1 MSSDIARLAA
11 RVAVLERQLARTTR
25 TARLAYSS
33 IENGAVEVFDEDGS
47 LRAIVGQ
54 QPDGTSGVI
63 AVNGPPP
70 PTPVAPAVVSVLGGI
85 AVNWAGAFTDAA
97 VVPLDW
103 ARLEIHTAVV
113 NGFEPTPATLRA
125 TLESPQGGTLFVPAG
140 QPLYVRLVARSTSGT
155 ASAPSGQAGPV
166 APGAVVA
173 EEVMDGIVDEL
184 ALAEAAVTRNK
195 IAVGAVDAD
204 RMAIGTGNLLPDASF
219 EGPYTDSLIEDNSDW
234 FTDSPGNASARCLR
248 VNAAAPQQT
257 TRSLRLTTLPALP
270 GERFFLAVDYKT
282 SADWTGSA
290 AKFYLRW
297 LDATGATLGFGVVQ
311 APSTPATVW
320 TRISGQVRAPANTVS
335 ATVWLETYQSAAGQA
350 YFDNAEIRTVV
361 IAGLILAGSVGT
373 PELAAD
379 SVVAEKVVAQTLTG
393 REIKFASITGD
404 HLDVNSARL
413 ALLTAGVI
421 NAGMLDAD
429 AINGKTI
436 KGAIIT
442 GGVLRTAATGQRVVI
457 SPGNTNPET
466 GSIEFYSGS
475 ANESAPAEL
484 NTAIAYSSE
493 GSVTYEIPSLSLSAP
508 MVNGSAQ
515 ETGLFLQAHVPGY
528 AGSVF
533 NLYANELSGNGVAYI
548 NGYGADTS
556 TAGSSIELH
565 VRDAPSGSA
574 RSTATL
580 TSRGLALDGD
590 LSIHGRDQGRG
601 FVAQRTLTANVT
613 FSSTETALITTGSI
627 TFKTGRAYR
636 VSISALHSA
645 ASDNYALYR
654 IRKNTVAG
662 TIYKDQI
669 RINNL
674 QGSSASAA
682 VTVQTILTN
691 TTGSD
696 ITTALCWS
704 GAQGTVAQTWTITAS
719 SSNTAYLLVEDCGS
733 ADDYSGQAIT

>member
-70 PTPVAPAVVSVLGGI
+70 PTPVAPAVAPVLGGI
-85 AVNWAGAFTDAA
+85 AVSWAGAFTDAA
-97 VVPLDW
+97 AVPLDW
-103 ARLEIHTAVV
+103 ARLEIHGAAV

-125 TLESPQGGTLFVPAG
+125 TLESPQGGTVLVPAD
-140 QPLYVRLVARSTSGT
+140 QPLYVGLVARSTSGT
-155 ASAPSGQAGPV
+155 ASAPSGQTGPV
-166 APGAVVA
+166 GPAAVVA
-173 EEVMDGIVDEL
+173 DEVLDGIVDEL

-219 EGPYTDSLIEDNSDW
+219 EGPYTDSLIEENDDW
-234 FTDSPGNASARCLR
+234 STDGPGNASVRCLR

-257 TRSLRLTTLPALP
+257 TRSLLVMTLPALP

-297 LDATGATLGFGVVQ
+297 LDGTGATLGFGVIQ
-311 APSTPATVW
+311 TPSTPATGW
-320 TRISGQVRAPANTVS
+320 TRISGQVRAPANTVN
-335 ATVWLETYQSAAGQA
+335 ATVWLETYQSSAGQV

-361 IAGLILAGSVGT
+361 IAGVILAGSIGT

-379 SVVAEKVVAQTLTG
+379 SIVAEKVVAQTLTG

-404 HLDVNSARL
+404 HLEVNSARL

-421 NAGMLDAD
+421 NASMLDAD

-436 KGAIIT
+436 KGAVIT

-475 ANESAPAEL
+475 ANEAAPAEL
-484 NTAIAYSSE
+484 STAIAY
-493 GSVTYEIPSLSLSAP
+493 GSDGPVTYEIPSVALSAP
-508 MVNGSAQ
+508 RVNGSAQ
-515 ETGLFLQAHVPGY
+515 ETGLFLQGHVPGY

-548 NGYGADTS
+548 NGYGADTAA
-556 TAGSSIELH
+556 AGSSIELH
-565 VRDAPSGSA
+565 VRDAPPGSA
-574 RSTATL
+574 RSTAKL
-580 TSRGLALDGD
+580 TSSGFALDGD
-590 LSIHGRDQGRG
+590 LSVYGKSQGRG
-601 FVAQRTLTANVT
+601 FVAQKTLSVNVT
-613 FSSTETALITTGSI
+613 FSSTETSLITTGSI
-627 TFKTGRAYR
+627 TFKNGRAYR
-636 VSISALHSA
+636 VTLWGLHGA
-645 ASDNYALYR
+645 ASDSYALYR
-654 IRKNTVAG
+654 IRKNTVSG

-669 RINNL
+669 RVNNL
-674 QGSSASAA
+674 QASTANAA
-682 VTVQTILTN
+682 LSVQTILTN

-696 ITTALCWS
+696 VTAALCWT
-704 GAQGTVAQTWTITAS
+704 GTQGGVAQTWTLAAS
-719 SSNTAYLLVEDCGS
+719 SSNVAYLLVEDCGS
-733 ADDYSGQAIT
+733 TDDYTGQAIL